1 MSNLP
6 KGWSDLK
13 LGDICEFTQ
22 GVQIPFSEQI
32 QEYKEGYIRYLY
44 IRDFFSDKD
53 KCYVEDIYPHKIMR
67 KEDIMIVNTG
77 NTAGSVYSGA
87 EGVLSNN
94 AFKLNFD
101 SNNLNRDFLFQFLKS
116 YIFDTYIKKLFNSAG
131 QPHVGHKN
139 IALVP
144 IKLPPLEEQKKIA
157 DILTTVDKKIAFVE
171 ENINATEELKKGL
184 MQKLLTEGIGHTE
197 FKDSELG
204 RIPESWEID
213 ILENHIQIISGQSP
227 SNFDL
232 EGQTY
237 KFFKV
242 NQLNFCAKYLF
253 ESEYAYDYSSYKNF
267 NKGTI
272 IFPKRG
278 AAIFTNK
285 VRILDT
291 EGYIDTNLM
300 GLVTKETINNEFLYY
315 WLVSFE
321 LSNIADTS
329 SIPQINNKHIN
340 PLKIAMPQLDEQIL
354 ISDILINVD
363 NKLEILKQKKQ
374 SFEELKKGLMQKLL
388 TGEVRV

>member
-1 MSNLP
+1 MSKLP
-6 KGWSDLK
+6 TGWSDLK

-157 DILTTVDKKIAFVE
+157 DILSTVDKKIAFVE

-184 MQKLLTEGIGHTE
+184 MQKLLT
-197 FKDSELG
+197 
-204 RIPESWEID
+204 
-213 ILENHIQIISGQSP
+213 
-227 SNFDL
+227 
-232 EGQTY
+232 
-237 KFFKV
+237 
-242 NQLNFCAKYLF
+242 
-253 ESEYAYDYSSYKNF
+253 
-267 NKGTI
+267 
-272 IFPKRG
+272 
-278 AAIFTNK
+278 
-285 VRILDT
+285 
-291 EGYIDTNLM
+291 
-300 GLVTKETINNEFLYY
+300 
-315 WLVSFE
+315 
-321 LSNIADTS
+321 
-329 SIPQINNKHIN
+329 
-340 PLKIAMPQLDEQIL
+340 
-354 ISDILINVD
+354 
-363 NKLEILKQKKQ
+363 
-374 SFEELKKGLMQKLL
+374 
-388 TGEVRV
+388 GEVRV